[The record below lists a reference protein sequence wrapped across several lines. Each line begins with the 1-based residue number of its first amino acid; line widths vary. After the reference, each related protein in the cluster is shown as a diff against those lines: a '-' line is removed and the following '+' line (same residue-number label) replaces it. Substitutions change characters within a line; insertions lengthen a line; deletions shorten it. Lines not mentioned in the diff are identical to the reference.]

1 MSRLKRFRRHAAML
15 GLPTFE
21 SPESVAV
28 RALPRIHRVRAER
41 VVGRLYEATGA
52 DTVNAG
58 TRVVLVQNLDRW
70 YAAVRYGRVYWF
82 RFIGWIFNGV
92 VGIFIAAIVLNEL
105 GRLWSI
111 LSA

>member
-1 MSRLKRFRRHAAML
+1 
-15 GLPTFE
+15 
-21 SPESVAV
+21 
-28 RALPRIHRVRAER
+28 
-41 VVGRLYEATGA
+41 
-52 DTVNAG
+52 
-58 TRVVLVQNLDRW
+58 VQNLDRW